1 MSSQIDN
8 SDSHQDLPLSPDE
21 LFGLTMVEWHNIDKA
36 RGKAPTKMLQEY
48 RALLDKGANPNTIVL
63 GYHVPYDSLN
73 RHRAFTHGP
82 SVIPAHLLLSS
93 EFSSPFLEW
102 RRERTRHSSQD
113 RDSPELKQL
122 ERMEA
127 MVRKSP
133 DLTRHLYH
141 VFHALSDAACSLNHK
156 RIAMLME
163 FGANFRDQL
172 CELSDP
178 LMVLLPNPLLPAI
191 RARDEDLVR
200 TLISLATPSH
210 NLTLLWA
217 GQCLVDLME
226 GVGDR
231 SPVQLRIGDM
241 LLKYGAVIP
250 SLHILGDRARS
261 YVRLWL
267 EYPIA
272 AGDHKRSQ
280 LQIATGDIV
289 ANKVQHLINQKI
301 DINTRDVLGMSPLL
315 EAVYYGHLEAVR
327 ILVSHGADV
336 QQRAGEK
343 VATLRKSI
351 LKGNLEAK
359 GRFHYDRRLLDI
371 EAYVHDRWPALHI
384 AAQRGFSNIS
394 KILLLKG
401 ADKAVRDRA
410 GRTALDVAVQCSNFD
425 TAFVII
431 SLTSSLEADLD
442 SRSRLM
448 ALALND
454 MRLDAIKIMID
465 NGVPLSVNEGLDEA
479 IRAKVQQSVIAAP
492 THLTEGPQPS
502 LWGAEEGYL
511 SNSAS
516 LYDWHMIFQ
525 SLASL
530 EDQDSGSHAAT
541 ALSKL
546 WIEKC
551 IKTHS
556 QCNNQ
561 STKQYSPTRL
571 ISISDESLKLVQDE
585 TICAPYVA
593 LTHRWGSGNLPRTLS
608 TNIGRRMKSM
618 ILDELTQTM
627 QDAFSMTRRL
637 GYEYIWIDALCIIQ
651 DSEEDWL
658 REAARMSDV
667 FSGGVVTIAV
677 ADAEDHSQGMFRPRP
692 GRCMRPFAIPFLE
705 RTPYRERVDFQG
717 EGEFYVFPNTSRV
730 SAGPRQKGTLDT
742 RGWILQEQVLS
753 RRTLYFGAGEIFW
766 DCNTVSASESSPIA
780 TSLLQDENP
789 DETWAFKT
797 IRRTISKAA
806 NVNILKQKL
815 ADVWMELIKNYS
827 SRQLTHQGDRLVAL
841 QGILRPLSHLLHE
854 EPVAGMWRS
863 QLWRQLLWWI
873 SKQTVSGPSSVE
885 SGFPAPSWSW
895 LCARGPIT
903 YHNSLATQRKKQ
915 KTDGRTVTSSNFTD
929 LDPHITI
936 DSVDSQTLPDGRGVT
951 GSMVVCGPSF
961 QYRLTVNDLK
971 KSGVKRFNASD
982 WNLNSGNWLLDHP
995 VQLPLSLTCIVV
1007 AEDSVAKVLY
1017 VGKAAEETTFSII

>member
-516 LYDWHMIFQ
+516 LCRDC
-525 SLASL
+525 LL
-530 EDQDSGSHAAT
+530 
-541 ALSKL
+541 
-546 WIEKC
+546 
-551 IKTHS
+551 
-556 QCNNQ
+556 
-561 STKQYSPTRL
+561 RL
-571 ISISDESLKLVQDE
+571 
-585 TICAPYVA
+585 T
-593 LTHRWGSGNLPRTLS
+593 T
-608 TNIGRRMKSM
+608 
-618 ILDELTQTM
+618 
-627 QDAFSMTRRL
+627 
-637 GYEYIWIDALCIIQ
+637 
-651 DSEEDWL
+651 
-658 REAARMSDV
+658 
-667 FSGGVVTIAV
+667 
-677 ADAEDHSQGMFRPRP
+677 
-692 GRCMRPFAIPFLE
+692 
-705 RTPYRERVDFQG
+705 
-717 EGEFYVFPNTSRV
+717 
-730 SAGPRQKGTLDT
+730 KGTLIISFPPLPSDLNC
-742 RGWILQEQVLS
+742 RFCQLLD
-753 RRTLYFGAGEIFW
+753 
-766 DCNTVSASESSPIA
+766 DCKPLRIQQSLLGGTCRYRSSESVSGCQMSVTIGGR
-780 TSLLQDENP
+780 TSLH
-789 DETWAFKT
+789 
-797 IRRTISKAA
+797 
-806 NVNILKQKL
+806 NV
-815 ADVWMELIKNYS
+815 
-827 SRQLTHQGDRLVAL
+827 
-841 QGILRPLSHLLHE
+841 
-854 EPVAGMWRS
+854 
-863 QLWRQLLWWI
+863 
-873 SKQTVSGPSSVE
+873 
-885 SGFPAPSWSW
+885 
-895 LCARGPIT
+895 
-903 YHNSLATQRKKQ
+903 QR
-915 KTDGRTVTSSNFTD
+915 VTSEFHFRSKTCRLGHCRSVHAFRQIPCSNTRACPRVTD
-929 LDPHITI
+929 M
-936 DSVDSQTLPDGRGVT
+936 SR
-951 GSMVVCGPSF
+951 
-961 QYRLTVNDLK
+961 
-971 KSGVKRFNASD
+971 
-982 WNLNSGNWLLDHP
+982 
-995 VQLPLSLTCIVV
+995 
-1007 AEDSVAKVLY
+1007 
-1017 VGKAAEETTFSII
+1017 